1 MSAVMILLIAIF
13 STVLCVVEIP
23 KMLKNKQYRELAAF
37 SVLLL
42 LGTVLGVLKSL
53 DVKLPNPTDWLIWA
67 FSPFKEL
74 MKSLSK

>member
-1 MSAVMILLIAIF
+1 MSAVMILLIVIF
-13 STVLCVVEIP
+13 STVLCIVEIP
-23 KMLKNKQYRELAAF
+23 KMLNNKQYRELSAF

-53 DVKLPNPTDWLIWA
+53 DVKLPNPTDWLVWVY
-67 FSPFKEL
+67 SPFKEI